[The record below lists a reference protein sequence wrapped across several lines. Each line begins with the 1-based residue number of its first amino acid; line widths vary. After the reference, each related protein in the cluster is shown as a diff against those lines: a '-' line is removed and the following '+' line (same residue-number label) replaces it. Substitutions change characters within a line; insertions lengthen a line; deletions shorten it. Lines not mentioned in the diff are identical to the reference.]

1 MGGKAFDKVTPKDA
15 EAFRDHLVKLGQTP
29 KKHSGLSNSTIRH
42 HASQV
47 RQFFDWLRLQDGYK
61 RLSQNILLCL
71 ELPKAVHAKTLP
83 RDDRDY
89 LTIEQAEKMLE
100 KMPDRTIAERRDRAM
115 VACAYTSGLRAAA
128 LTTLRLKHIDLDKK
142 ELVQDATEMRAKNGK
157 SFRIVFFPRTEAFQ
171 ETLIIWVWELTA
183 LGFTQDDAVFP
194 EIVHLKQRGPE
205 IGAVLPMQSSSAV
218 SCAFDFATSLIG
230 RKCTPHSVRDT
241 LKVLGDELCTSPKDR
256 KAWSLNLGHTNEK
269 ITEIYYGKMSDQQ
282 RRSIIEGL
290 STGDLLTAKENAMV
304 LDYYASRFEQ
314 GSDEFNMAKRLAEK
328 RAAARDG
335 DEVLE

>member
-1 MGGKAFDKVTPKDA
+1 M
-15 EAFRDHLVKLGQTP
+15 
-29 KKHSGLSNSTIRH
+29 
-42 HASQV
+42 
-47 RQFFDWLRLQDGYK
+47 
-61 RLSQNILLCL
+61 SQNILLCL
-71 ELPKAVHAKTLP
+71 ELPEAVHAKTLP

-89 LTIEQAEKMLE
+89 LRIEQVEKMLK

-157 SFRIVFFPRTEAFQ
+157 SFSSVFFPRTEAFQ
-171 ETLIIWVWELTA
+171 KILIIWLSELAA
-183 LGFTQDDAVFP
+183 LGSTQDGAVFP

-205 IGAVLPMQSSSAV
+205 IGAVPTMQSSSAV

-282 RRSIIEGL
+282 RIIIEGL
-290 STGDLLTAKENAMV
+290 STGDLLAAKENAMCSTTMKA
-304 LDYYASRFEQ
+304 ASREAVTSSTWPSAWLKNVQ
-314 GSDEFNMAKRLAEK
+314 PPAMEMGCWSRGHSSKCLGRIWLSSGK
-328 RAAARDG
+328 
-335 DEVLE
+335 